1 MMKNTISSARRGSVL
16 LLVLVAIAILSLAG
30 YTFTELMLAE
40 RKAAEISGQKIQAQA
55 AAESGVEYL
64 KIFLAKTE
72 ETQNELGGSYDN
84 STAFRGLVADDASPK
99 HRTRFTIVSPVV
111 DSNGLIASGV
121 RCGLQ
126 DESSRLNLKILMTA
140 EKSKAGSAR
149 TMLLALPGMDELIAD
164 AILDWIDE
172 DSEAREYGAETDVY
186 ASLATP
192 YAPKNGPLQTIEE
205 LLLVQGVQPLLLFG
219 SDANRNGR
227 IDAGEPDPTSSIPNF
242 DNADGSMNQGWAS
255 YLTLYSAE
263 KNVTSEGA
271 AKIDLNDD
279 DLQKLYDSLSS
290 SLGAETAT
298 FVVAYRQNGAYS
310 GSGKASTGGTG
321 ELDMTKKSK
330 TTLKTILDLVG
341 AKTQVTFK
349 GEKKA
354 TVLASPIADLAGA
367 PNLLL
372 QSFMD
377 TCSVGSTPPVG
388 RININQASKV
398 VLMTIPGMTTDLA
411 DQIIS
416 KRILNPLEAD
426 TSRKYETWIMDEGI
440 VDLKQ
445 MKEFYPYVTGGGSVF
460 RAQVVGYFDEGG
472 PAVRLEVVIDA
483 TKSPPSMVFWRDISH
498 LGRGYSVEVLGTEAQ

>member
-1 MMKNTISSARRGSVL
+1 
-16 LLVLVAIAILSLAG
+16 
-30 YTFTELMLAE
+30 
-40 RKAAEISGQKIQAQA
+40 
-55 AAESGVEYL
+55 
-64 KIFLAKTE
+64 
-72 ETQNELGGSYDN
+72 
-84 STAFRGLVADDASPK
+84 
-99 HRTRFTIVSPVV
+99 VV
-111 DSNGLIASGV
+111 DSKGLIASGV
-121 RCGLQ
+121 RNGLQ
-126 DESSRLNLKILMTA
+126 DESGRLNLKTLMTA
-140 EKSKAGSAR
+140 EKAKAGSAR
-149 TMLLALPGMDELIAD
+149 TMLLALPGMTEQTAD
-164 AILDWIDE
+164 SILDWIDE
-172 DSEAREYGAETDVY
+172 DSEAREYGAEMDVY
-186 ASLATP
+186 ASLASP
-192 YAPKNGPLQTIEE
+192 YAPRNGPFQTIEE

-219 SDANRNGR
+219 CDANRNGR
-227 IDAGEPDPTSSIPNF
+227 IDAGEPDPSSSIPNF
-242 DNADGSMNQGWAS
+242 DNADGSMNPGWAA

-263 KNVTSEGA
+263 KNIASDGS
-271 AKIDLNDD
+271 AKIDLNGD

-310 GSGKASTGGTG
+310 GASKASSGVTG

-330 TTLKTILDLVG
+330 TTFKTILDLVG

-367 PNLLL
+367 PNLIL
-372 QSFMD
+372 QGIMD
-377 TCSVGSTPPVG
+377 TCSVGTAPPVG
-388 RININQASKV
+388 RININQAPKV

-416 KRILNPLEAD
+416 KRIMDPQKAD

-445 MKEFYPYVTGGGSVF
+445 MKEFYPYVTGGGGVY